1 MQEINLYRYEI
12 NGQVTVT
19 PNRRSETDVPSR
31 IRLIADNG
39 YILINGGAKAPAIDI
54 AIEDIPLWNEIVE
67 EEPQTEI
74 ELKAQAY
81 DILMGVSE

>member
-1 MQEINLYRYEI
+1 MQEVNLYRYEI
-12 NGQVTVT
+12 NGQVTIT
-19 PNRRSETDVPSR
+19 PNRRNEIDAPSR

-39 YILINGGAKAPAIDI
+39 YILTNGEAKVPAIDI
-54 AIEDIPLWNEIVE
+54 TIEDISLWNEIVE
-67 EEPQTEI
+67 EEPQTDI